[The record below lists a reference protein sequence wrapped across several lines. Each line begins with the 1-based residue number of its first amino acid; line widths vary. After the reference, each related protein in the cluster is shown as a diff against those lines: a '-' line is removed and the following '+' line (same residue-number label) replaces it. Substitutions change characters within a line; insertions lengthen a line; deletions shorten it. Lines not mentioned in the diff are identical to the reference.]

1 MLTRRKLIQ
10 AGAAAAVI
18 GAAGPVFAAVRPTPR
33 IAPELLSR
41 ALAAMEKRR
50 HWLKDTDVFAVADFS
65 RPSREER
72 FYLVRTDSGEVTS
85 YHVAHGRGSDPEHSG
100 YLSRFSNQHGSAASS
115 DGAYLTGTFYQ
126 GKYGR
131 SMRLK
136 GLDHSNSNAAA
147 RGIVVHAAP
156 YAELEMIDRIGKLG
170 RSEGCFA
177 LSELS
182 LFLVLRQLGPGRLLY
197 CDKI

>member
-1 MLTRRKLIQ
+1 LT
-10 AGAAAAVI
+10 AAA
-18 GAAGPVFAAVRPTPR
+18 PVFARPWPLPHINPQLMARAFAAVE
-33 IAPELLSR
+33 A
-41 ALAAMEKRR
+41 KRR
-50 HWLKDTDVFAVADFS
+50 FLRDTEVIGIVDFA

-72 FYLVRTDSGEVTS
+72 LFLVHTGSGTVTS
-85 YHVAHGRGSDPEHSG
+85 YHVAHGRGSDPGHSG
-100 YLSRFSNQHGSAASS
+100 YVNRFSNEPGSAASS
-115 DGAYLTGTFYQ
+115 AGAYMTGDFYQ

-136 GLDHSNSNAAA
+136 GLDHSNSNAEP

-156 YAELEMIDRIGKLG
+156 YAEPEMLDQIGKLG

-177 LSELS
+177 LSQLG

-197 CDKI
+197 CDKV